1 MTARFLIPK
10 KCYKIIFKFKDK
22 DHICYFKFKK
32 AHFDRKKRFYYIY
45 YYSCIIYTDNNDYF
59 DDYYADISVN
69 HYFTL
74 QSTSTISSVKEKEH
88 YREIRK
94 YNEFFTSHD
103 EIE

>member
-1 MTARFLIPK
+1 MTARSLIPK
-10 KCYKIIFKFKDK
+10 KCYKIIFKVKDK

-32 AHFDRKKRFYYIY
+32 AHFDRKKQFYYIY
-45 YYSCIIYTDNNDYF
+45 YYSCIIYTNS

-74 QSTSTISSVKEKEH
+74 QSTSTVSFVMEKEH
-88 YREIRK
+88 YRKIRK

-103 EIE
+103 ETK